1 MVQMFQL
8 GARSTTPSASIEGNF
23 PQQQFGFSVAIS
35 GSLLIVGS
43 PGFSLNTSTFVGK
56 LDSFDFPL
64 ASTHAVW
71 SRPGDQPFAR
81 FGMSIS
87 VAPVSDG
94 SPPIVAVGQPHR
106 KCAIFFFCFFAHCLW
121 YRIIFAMFQPTSF
134 QDRFGWRE
142 SRWRCYA
149 GCWSP
154 RPQPRPS
161 RASVRLKVRLQDIG
175 QCNSP
180 PLQTSCFFRVMF
192 TKFLAKIRSCTNC
205 TLMLICRHACWV
217 AA

>member
-35 GSLLIVGS
+35 GSLLFIGS

-64 ASTHAVW
+64 ASTHEVW
-71 SRPGDQPFAR
+71 SRTGDQPFAR
-81 FGMSIS
+81 FGLSVS

-106 KCAIFFFCFFAHCLW
+106 KCAIVVLFFL
-121 YRIIFAMFQPTSF
+121 RIGNSIILF
-134 QDRFGWRE
+134 
-142 SRWRCYA
+142 
-149 GCWSP
+149 
-154 RPQPRPS
+154 
-161 RASVRLKVRLQDIG
+161 LQ
-175 QCNSP
+175 CS
-180 PLQTSCFFRVMF
+180 S
-192 TKFLAKIRSCTNC
+192 
-205 TLMLICRHACWV
+205 
-217 AA
+217 